1 MRVIGAHVTIK
12 SERYLV
18 GFVIVDDGHVEAAFS
33 LGAPKDESES
43 SQFQEL
49 YARTLALLEEK
60 KPDHFALR
68 QSEIPSGVKKIA
80 TAHRAEGALL
90 AAAGHVRGLPVSIWV
105 RASLVRPA
113 GTSEK
118 TAEAVTAALAA
129 RLDDPPGDRE
139 QRQAAVAAAAALVSA
154 GAL

>member
-1 MRVIGAHVTIK
+1 MRVIGAHVAIK

-18 GFVIVDDGHVEAAFS
+18 GFVIVDDGQVEDAFS
-33 LGAPKDESES
+33 FGAPKDESEA
-43 SQFQEL
+43 SQFHEL

-68 QSEIPSGVKKIA
+68 QSEIPSSIKKIA

-90 AAAGHVRGLPVSIWV
+90 AAAGHIRGLPVSTWV
-105 RASLVRPA
+105 RASLVKPA
-113 GTSEK
+113 GTTAK
-118 TAEAVTAALAA
+118 TNDAVTTALAA
-129 RLDDPPGDRE
+129 RLHDTPDNRE
-139 QRQAAVAAAAALVSA
+139 QRQAAVAAAAALVTA